1 MVVIYEENKALTK
14 IMLECI
20 KDFERMNIDFSA
32 MRDKDF
38 RLIKHVY
45 MINTRCAVGK
55 CHRDVFVKTMQ
66 IFFSRKYLYFNER
79 ERRNVIMHELI
90 HTLTGCFDHGA
101 NFKKV
106 MRYINSKKEFGYHI
120 VIRKMISE
128 PVEMPKKTKNT
139 SKSTFCVKPQINTLG
154 LFIAISQQCMTKT
167 KKMKITSL
175 AKFVREL
182 IEKSEFDY
190 IKPIAKVFPNDFEK
204 CKKYLGKHELRLLS
218 LSMAKAS

>member
-66 IFFSRKYLYFNER
+66 ICFSRKYLYFNER

-90 HTLTGCFDHGA
+90 HTLTGCFDHGV

-128 PVEMPKKTKNT
+128 PSRNAEKNQKHIQKYILCKTAN
-139 SKSTFCVKPQINTLG
+139 Q
-154 LFIAISQQCMTKT
+154 
-167 KKMKITSL
+167 
-175 AKFVREL
+175 
-182 IEKSEFDY
+182 Y
-190 IKPIAKVFPNDFEK
+190 IGIIYRN
-204 CKKYLGKHELRLLS
+204 
-218 LSMAKAS
+218 